1 MFRTAM
7 QPSLEAFLDYEAQAQ
22 NLVLHSD
29 DRKEG
34 VAAFMEKPKPKFIG
48 H

>member
-34 VAAFMEKPKPKFIG
+34 VAAFMDKPKPKFIG